1 MNESPF
7 ERGKRVAAWFC
18 IGVIGVISLL
28 PGADVAPVRTSMG
41 GHVEHLLTY
50 AVTSLITTIAY
61 LDHSRFKIAGWLI
74 LYAAGLELLQRYS
87 PGRLSSFEDL
97 AFSTAGILL
106 GVAILYLVQHMRSRQ
121 ASGSRSPTGM

>member
-1 MNESPF
+1 VSGPLY
-7 ERGKRVAAWFC
+7 ERGKRVAAWIC
-18 IGVIGVISLL
+18 LGVIAVISLL
-28 PGADVAPVRTSMG
+28 PAADVASVRTSMG
-41 GHVEHLLTY
+41 AHVEHLLTY

-74 LYAAGLELLQRYS
+74 LYAAALEFLQRYS